1 MTNPRGPVSA
11 SNHKITDQHN
21 RTFDYLRI
29 AVNERCNLRCLYCMP
44 EAGLDFISRED
55 QLQKDE
61 ILRVVRVVSEQGVN
75 KIRYTGG
82 EPLLRADMADIITQ
96 TIRLPGIE
104 SVHITTNGL
113 LLPEKAKALKQAGL
127 HGVNI
132 SLDTLREDRF
142 LQITRRSGADRV
154 LAGLQAALDLDF
166 DSVKLNMVVMRGFN
180 DDELADFVALTR
192 ENRLT
197 VRFIELMPFDAHQ
210 IWKTG
215 HFMGAEL
222 MLNFFTENFPG
233 LEKDTGSS
241 TEEHVFRLPKHKGK
255 FAVIPAYTR
264 SLCATCSR
272 IRLTADGFIRNCLY
286 ANDEHHLLPLL
297 RNGATDSEIGDFIKA
312 AMWQKPVDGW
322 KAQKQADN
330 GKRGSMTMIGG

>member
-1 MTNPRGPVSA
+1 MTNPRGPVPV

-21 RTFDYLRI
+21 RIFDYLRI

-61 ILRVVRVVSEQGVN
+61 ILRVVRVVSELGVN

-82 EPLLRADMADIITQ
+82 EPLLRPDISDIIAD
-96 TIRLPGIE
+96 TISVPRIR
-104 SVHITTNGL
+104 SVHLTTNGL
-113 LLPEKAKALKQAGL
+113 LLESKARELKNAGL
-127 HGVNI
+127 QGVNI
-132 SLDTLREDRF
+132 SLDTLDAARF
-142 LQITRRSGADRV
+142 FQITRREGVEKVIGSIRHAVKLG
-154 LAGLQAALDLDF
+154 F
-166 DSVKLNMVVMRGFN
+166 ESVKINMVVMRGFN
-180 DDELADFVALTR
+180 DDELTRFVDFTHD
-192 ENRLT
+192 ENVT

-222 MLNFFTENFPG
+222 MLEKLHALFPH
-233 LEKDTGSS
+233 LERITGTS
-241 TEEHVFRLPKHKGK
+241 TEEHIFRRPGFRGK

-286 ANDEHHLLPLL
+286 ANDEYHLLPLL
-297 RNGATDSEIGDFIKA
+297 RDSASDKEIGDFIKT

-322 KAQKQADN
+322 TAQKQADN